1 MRRLPP
7 VLILA
12 VLIGVAVFT
21 SAGAAPSAIPA
32 SLHADTVRPGAALQV
47 TGGVEGADAVKL
59 QVERP
64 DGRLLGPYGPYA
76 VSGGHVDATPPRE
89 ATGGLHPSK
98 DEGYTE
104 GLGLQALPP
113 GGAGTSRA
121 APPPPRAGQA
131 AVVDARG
138 GAVLENSFVS
148 HVGWVKPGESYPFF
162 VRVKNFGAAPV
173 DGGTVT
179 VPPVDGT
186 TFTKA
191 DGATLSN
198 GTVTWNVGPVPGTAD
213 PKKPSVKTL
222 LVEARADT
230 VQQDPKIVW
239 KNLSATA
246 TGTTTGAP
254 VASRGPK
261 VIPPSEAYDTARYG
275 DRPFPVV
282 PVEYA
287 DRSRSA
293 DSQADLLSKKIN
305 DPGYAGSTYNLY
317 QEMSYGQLFP
327 HGTVPSAGIAT
338 ADWNYGPGFQFTHTQ
353 TGNTCQSPTTADLP
367 GDTYQQRGPRI
378 KDGWYQLPGPTG
390 YYGADANGSA
400 LIGSEA
406 GVGALQQIDSG
417 CGPAA
422 KAVYDAAQI
431 ADPEIDY
438 NDFDTDKDG
447 VVDFFMMVFP
457 GQGGNGVSQTGLPPY
472 DNIWPH
478 SASLENAYTDPAT
491 GLKGYVTDDRLT
503 DVEGRPLWYTDTSRT
518 KTTPQETGDA
528 LKAYVRVGPYNGN
541 PETAIAK
548 ASVISHEY
556 GHSLGLPDYYSTGS
570 RETYGTWNLMAED
583 RSQNMDVNARQEL
596 GWLVP
601 RVLEP
606 GKATPLRG
614 VGETKRNTHR
624 IDWRTPAGKPYTL
637 QGDGV
642 DNGEAYAAKLPQR
655 QIIKPDKVPSG
666 THLWWSQAGNDFGC
680 PPVKGHNLD
689 IALPALKD
697 LPAGTPVKLTFKS
710 AWDIEWDFD
719 YGFVLGSTD
728 GGK

>member
-213 PKKPSVKTL
+213 PKKPAVKTL
-222 LVEARADT
+222 LVEAKADT

-287 DRSRSA
+287 DRSRNA

-317 QEMSYGQLFP
+317 QEQSYGQLFP
-327 HGTVPSAGIAT
+327 HGTVPSAGVAT
-338 ADWNYGPGFQFTHTQ
+338 ADWNYGPGFSFTHTQ
-353 TGNTCQSPTTADLP
+353 AGNTCQSPTTADLP
-367 GDTYQQRGPRI
+367 GDAYQQRGPRI

-390 YYGADANGSA
+390 YYGADGNGSA
-400 LIGSEA
+400 LIGAES

-417 CGPAA
+417 CGQSG
-422 KAVYDAAQI
+422 KGVYDAAQI
-431 ADPEIDY
+431 ADPETNYDDY
-438 NDFDTDKDG
+438 DTDKDG
-447 VVDFFMMVFP
+447 VVDFFMMVFV
-457 GQGGNGVSQTGLPPY
+457 GAGGNGESQTSAPPY

-478 SASLENAYTDPAT
+478 SASLEDQYSSPCGN
-491 GLKGYVTDDRLT
+491 GYITDDQRT
-503 DVEGRPLWYTDTSRT
+503 DIEGHPLWFADSSCT
-518 KTTPQETGDA
+518 KTTTQNMGDK
-528 LKAYVRVGPYNGN
+528 LKAFTRVGPYNVN
-541 PETAIAK
+541 PESAITK

-570 RETYGTWNLMAED
+570 RATYGSWTLMASD
-583 RSQNMDVNARQEL
+583 YSQNIDIVGKKEL
-596 GWLVP
+596 GWVVP
-601 RVLEP
+601 RVLGP
-606 GKATPLRG
+606 DQAVDAAGWKD
-614 VGETKRNTHR
+614 TKVDVNR
-624 IDWRTPAGKPYTL
+624 IDWKQPDGTPYSLTGP
-637 QGDGV
+637 DV
-642 DNGEAYAAKLPQR
+642 HNGEAYTAPLPRR
-655 QIIKPDKVPSG
+655 QIIDPSLVPSG
-666 THLWWSQAGNDFGC
+666 DRLWWSGSGNDFGC
-680 PPVKGHNLD
+680 PPTAGHNLD
-689 IALPALKD
+689 IALP
-697 LPAGTPVKLTFKS
+697 
-710 AWDIEWDFD
+710 
-719 YGFVLGSTD
+719 
-728 GGK
+728 